1 MENRSA
7 RLQPDRPPLRV
18 AILVDTS
25 TSWGRGVVAG
35 VHRYAQRGAGWHL
48 FVEPRG
54 IEQRRWLPDGWKGDG
69 IIARVGFA
77 ELASQLSELG
87 SPIVNVSGITLPKAA
102 FPRVVSDQT
111 AAAELA
117 AVHLISR
124 GFKHF
129 GYFSLVG
136 LEYVAEH
143 REAFAAAL
151 AKKGF
156 SCKVHAVR
164 PQIGAEPDWNLDLS
178 RLMDWL
184 IGLPKPV
191 AIFTW
196 NSSSAR
202 ELIHACLQ
210 AGLSVP
216 EEVAVLSGTD
226 DDLFCEVSPVP
237 ISAVKL
243 DAETIGFQAAGWL
256 DQMMKGE
263 TVVQDSSR
271 FIAPLAVI
279 DRLSTSTLAVD
290 DPAMVRALRYIR
302 EHPDQPMQVEDI
314 ARHAGLCRRALEQRF
329 KKVLGRSP
337 AAELRRVRI
346 ERAVRLLQETNLS
359 ISVVAER
366 AGFSSSEYMASVFRS
381 HLSATPLEF
390 RKEPFGANSPG
401 A

>member
-1 MENRSA
+1 
-7 RLQPDRPPLRV
+7 
-18 AILVDTS
+18 
-25 TSWGRGVVAG
+25 
-35 VHRYAQRGAGWHL
+35 L

-54 IEQRRWLPDGWKGDG
+54 VEQRRWLPEGWKGDG
-69 IIARVGFA
+69 IVARVGFA
-77 ELASQLSELG
+77 ELADQLLESG
-87 SPIVNVSGITLPKAA
+87 TPVVNVSGITLPSAA

-111 AAAELA
+111 AAADLA

-151 AKKGF
+151 EKKGF
-156 SCKVHAVR
+156 ACKVHAVR
-164 PQIGAEPDWNLDLS
+164 PQIGAEPDWSLDMS
-178 RLMDWL
+178 RLMVWL
-184 IGLPKPV
+184 KGLPKPV

-210 AGLSVP
+210 AGLTVP

-243 DAETIGFQAAGWL
+243 DAETIGFRAAAVL
-256 DQMMKGE
+256 DGLMDGKPVSAE
-263 TVVQDSSR
+263 TLMR
-271 FIAPLAVI
+271 IAPQSVV
-279 DRLSTSTLAVD
+279 DRRSTNTLAVD
-290 DPAMVRALRYIR
+290 DPAMVRALRFIR
-302 EHPDQPMQVEDI
+302 EHPEQAMQVEDI
-314 ARHAGLCRRALEQRF
+314 ARQAGLCRRALEQRF
-329 KKVLGRSP
+329 KIVLGRSP

-390 RKEPFGANSPG
+390 RKEPFSGMPVA
-401 A
+401 